1 MDVTA
6 IIESGN
12 RVVVEGAYSGTHTGP
27 LGTPQGEVTI
37 CNFPSGELLQR
48 VPFTGRIAQLLF
60 SPDGRYLALAA
71 ADRFF
76 HAWQNHD
83 QETGLLLL
91 SDTAKRRSSP
101 GQLESFFSA
110 SEPAYEITQGK
121 KMRSGR
127 YNFAV
132 ALFES
137 SSTRRARRRFSEIAV
152 VRTGK
157 NDWAIDKLP

>member
-1 MDVTA
+1 L
-6 IIESGN
+6 
-12 RVVVEGAYSGTHTGP
+12 RVVLCVLTC
-27 LGTPQGEVTI
+27 I
-37 CNFPSGELLQR
+37 C
-48 VPFTGRIAQLLF
+48 LF
-60 SPDGRYLALAA
+60 SSLAAQPRPKTKASGGSSYDADYVSALAA

-91 SDTAKRRSSP
+91 SDTAKRHSSP
-101 GQLESFFSA
+101 EHLESFFGP
-110 SEPAYEITQGK
+110 SEPAYEITRGK

-137 SSTRRARRRFSEIAV
+137 SSRRRASRRYSEIVV